1 MIYPA
6 VAAYPQTAVGAQENM
21 DNCVPNISRNTVIA
35 IQIGVFNWPPI
46 FMDPERIK
54 NIPAKTAPY
63 IPAVI
68 VIFKALLSPPF
79 LKNNPQAIKPTQI
92 KYIEL
97 NIELA
102 KNTEIP
108 PSTPTL
114 RDKAK
119 CCLFILISPIFSP

>member
-21 DNCVPNISRNTVIA
+21 DNCVPNIRRNTVIA

-46 FMDPERIK
+46 FMDPERTK

-63 IPAVI
+63 IPAII

-102 KNTEIP
+102 KNTEIH
-108 PSTPTL
+108 
-114 RDKAK
+114 RARQH
-119 CCLFILISPIFSP
+119 